1 MLSKE
6 KLENYESEWKN
17 AAPFIDPKADVVAE
31 YLQSPSDAL
40 IVEECPHGCKLKTHG
55 NENDNKWISLDEDIY
70 RCTKFCQEHVFAR
83 IYVTSGLDAA
93 EANYSLSQ

>member
-31 YLQSPSDAL
+31 YLQSPSVRLLLKNVHMA
-40 IVEECPHGCKLKTHG
+40 VNWKLTEMKTTTNG
-55 NENDNKWISLDEDIY
+55 FPSMKTYIDVPNSVKSTFLPE
-70 RCTKFCQEHVFAR
+70 FM
-83 IYVTSGLDAA
+83 
-93 EANYSLSQ
+93 

>member
-31 YLQSPSDAL
+31 YLQSPSVRL
-40 IVEECPHGCKLKTHG
+40 LLKNVHMAV
-55 NENDNKWISLDEDIY
+55 N
-70 RCTKFCQEHVFAR
+70 
-83 IYVTSGLDAA
+83 
-93 EANYSLSQ
+93 